1 MRLFVAFDVPDE
13 AVAYIQEAQ
22 QKVKQFVKADR
33 WQPIHNL
40 HLTLHFLGEVND
52 DLVPLICEDMKIVSS
67 IIQPFT
73 LVLGQFGAFPSPERP
88 RVLWLGLEGNL
99 KSLTQTHELLGKRF
113 DLRQGLEYDTRS
125 YKPHITL
132 ARGPHTKNGAL
143 PLEEWNR
150 EILTELPP
158 RWQVNR
164 INLYRSE
171 LKATG
176 AVHTIIH
183 SAELAHNVLA

>member
-13 AVAYIQEAQ
+13 AVAYIQKAQ
-22 QKVKQFVKADR
+22 QQVKQQIKADR

-40 HLTLHFLGEVND
+40 HLTLHFLGEVREE
-52 DLVPLICEDMKIVSS
+52 LIPSICEDMRIVSS

-73 LVLGQFGAFPSPERP
+73 LVLGQFGAFPSVERP
-88 RVLWLGLEGNL
+88 RVLWLGLEGNI
-99 KSLTQTHELLGKRF
+99 KSLAQTHELLGKRF
-113 DLRQGLEYDTRS
+113 DLRQGLEYDTRQ

-132 ARGPHTKNGAL
+132 ARGPHSKNGPL
-143 PLEEWNR
+143 PLEDWNR

-164 INLYRSE
+164 IHLYRSE
-171 LKATG
+171 LKTTG

-183 SAELAHNVLA
+183 SAELAQTVLS